1 MSDFEIK
8 EDIEGKMT
16 AHAIYSTN
24 DLLFECFYHYERLNR
39 DIKIDFTIEQVMS
52 LINDTNDHKNGVTE
66 GICKKYHL
74 KGAEYIKER
83 RGIKEYEK
91 ICDIC
96 CRIGQIA
103 ELFRESYVLCE
114 KYMEDRRC
122 MAEASDCINRT
133 FELSAALLD
142 VDSSGLL
149 AALMSEQR
157 KLGEILLDKE
167 AGLIMGE
174 HVSVGELEE
183 IWKGIQENEH
193 GSADLDW
200 DKIND
205 SIQNAVDSIELY
217 EAVKWYNAFV
227 MEYGWLFEV
236 IENDDA
242 KIIRKQYRR
251 ILLILEDGGKFM
263 DVYDRVCRYV
273 EVYNR

>member
-1 MSDFEIK
+1 
-8 EDIEGKMT
+8 
-16 AHAIYSTN
+16 
-24 DLLFECFYHYERLNR
+24 
-39 DIKIDFTIEQVMS
+39 
-52 LINDTNDHKNGVTE
+52 
-66 GICKKYHL
+66 
-74 KGAEYIKER
+74 
-83 RGIKEYEK
+83 
-91 ICDIC
+91 
-96 CRIGQIA
+96 
-103 ELFRESYVLCE
+103 
-114 KYMEDRRC
+114 